1 MKKVLSLIKAC
12 MSSDMQLF
20 RVKSKNGKNNSLLP
34 IILAIFFAGYMFMI
48 SDSMLDNMQGAEFV
62 FISLIVILTAVL
74 TLTEGIYKSGN
85 LLFNCKDDNL
95 LLSLP
100 ISKRTVLFIRIF
112 KFYTFELLYNSLYLV
127 PAIVA
132 YALHVEVGMTYFI
145 VSLLM
150 IFLLPIIPI
159 VLSCI
164 IGFITTGLSS
174 RFKFKNATQIVLSM
188 AILIGVL
195 YVSMNLN
202 TLIKALTKNAKSIN
216 DLISMIYYPAGVY
229 VKAITNFNILDILI
243 FAIINIALLI
253 IMIFVLSKVYFK
265 INSRLKKVEKKTSS
279 KKGKIVYKANSQ
291 TVSLVKKE
299 LQKFFKTPVFITNAG
314 FGLVLFIIICLVAAF
329 KLEVIIAF
337 AINYLPEVL
346 IAADAMK
353 IMPSIALAIILFGT
367 LTTSITSSLISLEG
381 KNINILKSLPI
392 DPRKIIMSKVY
403 ASLVIMLPAIIIG
416 TLILIIKF
424 QISIIDALLLI
435 AIAIVLSLI
444 SCIIGIII
452 NLKYPKLDA
461 ENDTEVVKQSTS
473 SMVSV
478 FTGFFLLGISL
489 SITFFFVSSQLSMDI
504 LLIIMLGGFGLLL
517 LLLCLYLNK
526 KGVKLFN
533 KLTI

>member
-1 MKKVLSLIKAC
+1 MKKILSLIKAC

-132 YALHVEVGMTYFI
+132 YAIHVEVGMTYYI
-145 VSLLM
+145 TSLLM

-202 TLIKALTKNAKSIN
+202 SLIKALTKNAKSIN

-229 VKAITNFNILDILI
+229 VKAITKFNILDILI
-243 FAIINIALLI
+243 FAIINIAILI

-265 INSRLKKVEKKTSS
+265 INSRLKKV
-279 KKGKIVYKANSQ
+279 NPQ
-291 TVSLVKKE
+291 L
-299 LQKFFKTPVFITNAG
+299 LN
-314 FGLVLFIIICLVAAF
+314 L
-329 KLEVIIAF
+329 
-337 AINYLPEVL
+337 
-346 IAADAMK
+346 M
-353 IMPSIALAIILFGT
+353 
-367 LTTSITSSLISLEG
+367 
-381 KNINILKSLPI
+381 ILK
-392 DPRKIIMSKVY
+392 
-403 ASLVIMLPAIIIG
+403 
-416 TLILIIKF
+416 
-424 QISIIDALLLI
+424 
-435 AIAIVLSLI
+435 
-444 SCIIGIII
+444 
-452 NLKYPKLDA
+452 
-461 ENDTEVVKQSTS
+461 
-473 SMVSV
+473 
-478 FTGFFLLGISL
+478 
-489 SITFFFVSSQLSMDI
+489 
-504 LLIIMLGGFGLLL
+504 
-517 LLLCLYLNK
+517 
-526 KGVKLFN
+526 
-533 KLTI
+533 

>member
-1 MKKVLSLIKAC
+1 MKKILSLIKAC

-20 RVKSKNGKNNSLLP
+20 RVKSKNGKNNGLLP

-62 FISLIVILTAVL
+62 FISLIVILTAFL
-74 TLTEGIYKSGN
+74 TLVEGIYKSGN
-85 LLFNCKDDNL
+85 LLFNCKDDSL

-100 ISKRTVLFIRIF
+100 ISRRTVLFIRIF

-132 YALHVEVGMTYFI
+132 YAIHVEVGMTYFI
-145 VSLLM
+145 VSFLM

-174 RFKFKNATQIVLSM
+174 RFKFKNAAQIILSM
-188 AILIGVL
+188 ALLLGVL
-195 YVSMNLN
+195 YVSMNLDSV
-202 TLIKALTKNAKSIN
+202 LKALTKNAKSIN
-216 DLISMIYYPAGVY
+216 DLITMLYYPAGVY
-229 VKAITNFNILDILI
+229 VKAITKFNLVELLI
-243 FAIINIALLI
+243 FILVNIALLVA
-253 IMIFVLSKVYFK
+253 MIFVLSKVYFK
-265 INSRLKKVEKKTSS
+265 INSRLKKVEKKAHSS
-279 KKGKIVYKANSQ
+279 SGKLVYKSNSQ
-291 TVSLVKKE
+291 TVSLIKKE
-299 LQKFFKTPVFITNAG
+299 LRKFFKTPVFITNAG
-314 FGLVLFIIICLVAAF
+314 FGLVLFIIICLVATF
-329 KLEVIIAF
+329 KMDLIIGF
-337 AINYLPEVL
+337 AINNLPEIL
-346 IAADAMK
+346 TQEDA
-353 IMPSIALAIILFGT
+353 INVMPAIALAIILFGT

-392 DPRKIIMSKVY
+392 DPRRIIMSKVY

-473 SMVSV
+473 SMISV
-478 FTGFFLLGISL
+478 FTGFFLLGASVAV
-489 SITFFFVSSQLSMDI
+489 TFFFVSAQLSMNILLLIMLGIFGFI
-504 LLIIMLGGFGLLL
+504 LLI
-517 LLLCLYLNK
+517 LCLYLTK
-526 KGVKLFN
+526 QGVKLFN
-533 KLTI
+533 KLLV